1 MPEVETE
8 FLFRAEIDLQAPQLV
23 GQTPQGNRIIF
34 LVERGMF
41 EGPKL
46 KGEILAGG
54 GDWFLLRPDGAGEL
68 DVRITLRTDDGQLI
82 YMAYRGILDAA
93 PSVMARIFGGQPVER
108 SEYYFRTA
116 PTFQTASAQ
125 HAWLNRI
132 QTIGIGEVTA
142 TGVAYDVY
150 AIR

>member
-1 MPEVETE
+1 M
-8 FLFRAEIDLQAPQLV
+8 V

-34 LVERGMF
+34 LVEQGKF

-54 GDWFLLRPDGAGEL
+54 GDWFLLRPDGVGEL

-93 PSVMARIFGGQPVER
+93 PAVMARIFRGEPVEH

-116 PTFQTASAQ
+116 PTFQTASPQ
-125 HAWLNRI
+125 YAWLNRI
-132 QTIGIGEVTA
+132 QAIGIGDVLPN
-142 TGVAYDVY
+142 GVAYDAY

>member
-23 GQTPQGNRIIF
+23 GETPQGNRMIF
-34 LVERGMF
+34 LGERGTF
-41 EGPKL
+41 EGPRL
-46 KGEILAGG
+46 KGEFLAGA

-93 PSVMARIFGGQPVER
+93 PAVMTRIFGRQPVER
-108 SEYYFRTA
+108 SEYYFRIA
-116 PTFQTASAQ
+116 PTFQTASPQ
-125 HAWLNRI
+125 YAWLNRI
-132 QTIGIGEVTA
+132 QTIGIGEVT
-142 TGVAYDVY
+142 TSGVAYDVY

>member
-8 FLFRAEIDLQAPQLV
+8 FLFRAEIDLQAPQMV

-34 LVERGMF
+34 VVERGTF

-46 KGEILAGG
+46 KGEFLAGG
-54 GDWFLLRPDGAGEL
+54 GDWFLLRPDGVGEL
-68 DVRITLRTDDGQLI
+68 DVRVTLRTDDGQLV

-93 PSVMARIFGGQPVER
+93 PAVMARILRGQPVER

-116 PTFQTASAQ
+116 PTFQTAAPQ
-125 HAWLNRI
+125 YDWLNRI
-132 QTIGIGEVTA
+132 QAIGIGEVTA
-142 TGVAYDVY
+142 GGVAYDAY